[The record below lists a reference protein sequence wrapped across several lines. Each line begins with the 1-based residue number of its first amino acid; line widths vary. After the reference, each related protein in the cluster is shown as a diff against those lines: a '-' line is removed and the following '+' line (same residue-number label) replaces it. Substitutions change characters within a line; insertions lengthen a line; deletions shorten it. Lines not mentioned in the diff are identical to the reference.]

1 MNYTKYYIEHL
12 FMDISAHE
20 GLKILRTKL
29 GKPNKLMI
37 AKKKDEISSEL
48 LAYYASS
55 GELLLNWTFPE
66 KDDVVGGLNIVA
78 LSHLFDETAMDIIP
92 ELVAVNEDLDFYNK
106 KQLSGIF
113 HKIDLFVPEAS
124 VGFFSDA
131 QMGRKLYYCNR
142 HYFYL
147 LNLNFE
153 QYFKLLCEAK
163 GFTYWQ
169 LVIVNLEYGYGKV
182 ESDWFQAQMPKL
194 FPSFSFEAF
203 IALYQKFKQEYL
215 LAKEKNGQ

>member
-12 FMDISAHE
+12 FKDILAHK

-29 GKPNKLMI
+29 GKPNKLLI
-37 AKKKDEISSEL
+37 AKKKDELSYDL
-48 LAYYASS
+48 MDYYASS
-55 GELLLNWTFPE
+55 GELLLNWTYPE

-78 LSHLFDETAMDIIP
+78 LPHLFDETAMDIIP
-92 ELVAVNEDLDFYNK
+92 ELVVVNEDLDFYNK

-113 HKIDLFVPEAS
+113 HKIDFFVPEAS

-131 QMGRKLYYCNR
+131 QMYRELYYCNR

-147 LNLNFE
+147 LNLSFE

-163 GFTYWQ
+163 GFAYWQ
-169 LVIVNLEYGYGKV
+169 LAIINMEYSYGKV
-182 ESDWFQAQMPKL
+182 ESDWFQEQMPKL
-194 FPSFSFEAF
+194 FPSFSFDGF
-203 IALYQKFKQEYL
+203 IELYQKFKQEYL
-215 LAKEKNGQ
+215 SANVKNGQ